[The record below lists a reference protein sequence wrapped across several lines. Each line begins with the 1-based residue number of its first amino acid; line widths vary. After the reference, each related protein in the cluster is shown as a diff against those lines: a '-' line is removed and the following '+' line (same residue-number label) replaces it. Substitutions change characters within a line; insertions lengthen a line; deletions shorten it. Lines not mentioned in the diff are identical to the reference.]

1 MTPPVLSMANAR
13 SSIVSWTSIVL
24 ATFIAAQFL
33 RSGMEVAAFQAHIP
47 EVTPMA
53 RLSVHQQ
60 SDFKKIVL
68 ASRKHGSSR
77 SRWSMKPFAMSTVTD
92 DATTETDKSGAEMD
106 DSQLGAWV
114 PLHSVSALKDIQPSK
129 VTVMNIDFVV
139 WYDNIQE
146 LWCAASDVCPHRL
159 APLSQGRVDEKTGC
173 IECPYHGWEFHG
185 NGTCAEIPQW
195 SGTPAEFQKAT
206 ADPKS
211 PFHAT
216 GHPVHVI
223 GDLMFVWLPTSV
235 HGESFPKSVLPED
248 MYQGLAEQAEK
259 QCKYY
264 VRELP
269 YSFDLLVENF
279 MDPAH
284 IPFAH
289 HSLQAVREDGVD
301 IPMKVLVNNFTNIEV
316 GYQDL
321 NKNKTNDRV
330 VSFQRPN
337 YYHFRTKD
345 QTTGEYKKSLQ
356 IYCIPVRAGQCRAIF
371 QTISIGFIPDWL
383 SHAGSN
389 RFLNTDTWLHNTE
402 RVLKSPELSGKSATD
417 ESAYVMAS
425 TSDTGVK
432 AFRSVSAWLTAALSV
447 FVLRSFVFTDCF
459 LHSGLCATP
468 HYPRHYSG
476 GSKMDLQM
484 LRHIPLGLPPR
495 NSWKP
500 CGRYLLREESR

>member
-1 MTPPVLSMANAR
+1 VYRYSYVCSLRSRSAFPTNLSC
-13 SSIVSWTSIVL
+13 
-24 ATFIAAQFL
+24 FIA
-33 RSGMEVAAFQAHIP
+33 S
-47 EVTPMA
+47 
-53 RLSVHQQ
+53 
-60 SDFKKIVL
+60 
-68 ASRKHGSSR
+68 
-77 SRWSMKPFAMSTVTD
+77 
-92 DATTETDKSGAEMD
+92 
-106 DSQLGAWV
+106 
-114 PLHSVSALKDIQPSK
+114 
-129 VTVMNIDFVV
+129 
-139 WYDNIQE
+139 
-146 LWCAASDVCPHRL
+146 
-159 APLSQGRVDEKTGC
+159 
-173 IECPYHGWEFHG
+173 
-185 NGTCAEIPQW
+185 
-195 SGTPAEFQKAT
+195 
-206 ADPKS
+206 
-211 PFHAT
+211 
-216 GHPVHVI
+216 
-223 GDLMFVWLPTSV
+223 
-235 HGESFPKSVLPED
+235 
-248 MYQGLAEQAEK
+248 
-259 QCKYY
+259 
-264 VRELP
+264 
-269 YSFDLLVENF
+269 
-279 MDPAH
+279 
-284 IPFAH
+284 
-289 HSLQAVREDGVD
+289 
-301 IPMKVLVNNFTNIEV
+301 
-316 GYQDL
+316 
-321 NKNKTNDRV
+321 RV